1 MELRCK
7 HRGHLGH
14 EYGTIWFGSLVPF
27 HDNWCASAGLE
38 SREKRGMIIL
48 SVLAVLALLTV
59 ISISSH
65 GDLSGIQNGF

>member
-1 MELRCK
+1 
-7 HRGHLGH
+7 
-14 EYGTIWFGSLVPF
+14 
-27 HDNWCASAGLE
+27 
-38 SREKRGMIIL
+38 MIIL